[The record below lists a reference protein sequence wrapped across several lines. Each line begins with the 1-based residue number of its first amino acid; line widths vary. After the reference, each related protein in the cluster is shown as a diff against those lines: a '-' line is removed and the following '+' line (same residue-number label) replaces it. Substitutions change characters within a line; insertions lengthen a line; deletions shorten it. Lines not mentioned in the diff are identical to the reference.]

1 MVVKMDESKLSTI
14 EQIEAFL
21 GASEQ
26 VAFTAHA
33 GDTERYAHISRVL
46 RRFDYQ
52 ARRMRFTKTRPVCN
66 PIGVRRAPRPQGRA
80 GFVRIDTVL
89 SGDIFTC
96 VQLATSGFVTEMVPA
111 GQARSA
117 AQVYASTIATRALKW
132 TPNLG
137 QVFKWDTVQRNGL
150 PMTES
155 KKRRLHPPELKAKL
169 GLEALGGMK
178 TINQIALEHDV
189 HPMQVRQWKRDIQD
203 QAKSLFEGKRGPQP
217 VSAASSPD
225 RLYGEIGR
233 LKMEL
238 DWLKKKS
245 GISLP

>member
-1 MVVKMDESKLSTI
+1 MIITRMVVKMDESKLSTI

-117 AQVYASTIATRALKW
+117 AQVYASTIATRAPLAVRAHK
-132 TPNLG
+132 
-137 QVFKWDTVQRNGL
+137 RSIAACANGDAEQL
-150 PMTES
+150 
-155 KKRRLHPPELKAKL
+155 RV
-169 GLEALGGMK
+169 
-178 TINQIALEHDV
+178 ALELIAQCTLSADFV
-189 HPMQVRQWKRDIQD
+189 EGRTAFMQ
-203 QAKSLFEGKRGPQP
+203 
-217 VSAASSPD
+217 
-225 RLYGEIGR
+225 
-233 LKMEL
+233 
-238 DWLKKKS
+238 KKKAQFT
-245 GISLP
+245 GT